1 MSVVQISRI
10 QQRRGKK
17 NTDYGF
23 PQLASGELGWAID
36 TQELYIGNGAVSE
49 GAPYVGNS
57 KIITEHDDILQ
68 FVASYQYKKNTPSIQ
83 TGSVEVAPVK
93 RSLQTRLDD
102 LVSVKAFGAVGDGV
116 IDDTA
121 AIQRAIFQLFLNSAT
136 KDNKSSR
143 VVLYMEPGEYKIS
156 SELKIPPYTHIVG
169 AGIDSTIIIQSIP
182 PVTNPVTPVPE
193 SVFKMVAN
201 NPTPDL
207 QHPELSLDYTEF
219 GSMNSLQRPRYI
231 LISGLTLET
240 NNANRLV
247 YLDNTDSTLFDRVK
261 FVGSYVNG
269 TNPVAS
275 QSGVEM
281 RGTSEQFR
289 NDNVLFNF
297 CIFNNTGY
305 GIFSNSDHNN
315 ISVDNCVFSNLY
327 DAINIGGGQKG
338 SVNTKITSCY
348 FDLIDRYGIWI
359 KLGYGNTSTNNKFMN
374 VGNNFEGYA
383 NATYPVIKFDTDSNQ
398 TTGDY
403 FERNTLLKDQNTYAF
418 LPFIANV
425 ETSSL
430 VYDNNSFH
438 KDIFETAGSALVFL
452 RLPLYNSG
460 RYVIDYVINKNTNG
474 DAIRSGILNISV
486 DFDNKL
492 SDLFDNF
499 GYTGDTK
506 VENIVFSVGLQ
517 TYRNDPGATTPDTL
531 TINIFN
537 PPSNGTGTMNYTY
550 RMLSQ

>member
-17 NTDYGF
+17 NTNYGF

-68 FVASYQYKKNTPSIQ
+68 FVALYQYQKNTPAIQ
-83 TGSVEVAPVK
+83 TGTVDVAPIK
-93 RSLQTRLDD
+93 RSLQDRLDD
-102 LVSVKAFGAVGDGV
+102 LVSVKAFGVKGNG
-116 IDDTA
+116 IDDDTIA
-121 AIQRAIFQLFLNSAT
+121 FQRAIDQLFLNSAT
-136 KDNKSSR
+136 KSNTSSR
-143 VVLYMEPGEYKIS
+143 VVLYLEPGEYIIS
-156 SELKIPPYTHIVG
+156 NELRIPPYAHIVG
-169 AGIDSTIIIQSIP
+169 SGVDSTIIIQTGNHAVFRMVDGNS
-182 PVTNPVTPVPE
+182 TPG
-193 SVFKMVAN
+193 S
-201 NPTPDL
+201 
-207 QHPELSLDYTEF
+207 YTEF
-219 GSMNSLQRPRYI
+219 AGMVALERPRNV
-231 LISGLTLET
+231 LISALTLET
-240 NNANRLV
+240 NTAYEIV

-261 FVGSYVNG
+261 FVGSFNNG
-269 TNPVAS
+269 TTPTTRQIGVLVRGA
-275 QSGVEM
+275 SGV
-281 RGTSEQFR
+281 FR
-289 NDNVLFNF
+289 TDNVLFHY

-305 GIFSNSDHNN
+305 GIRSNSDHNN
-315 ISVDNCVFSNLY
+315 VSIENCVFSNLY
-327 DAINIGGGQKG
+327 DAINIGGGDEG
-338 SVNTKITSCY
+338 AVNTKITSCY
-348 FDLIDRYGIWI
+348 FDLVDRYAIWI
-359 KLGYGNTSTNNKFMN
+359 KKGYGNTSTNNKFMN
-374 VGNNFEGYA
+374 VGNDNEGYP

-403 FERNTLLKDQNTYAF
+403 FERNTRLKDQNRYAY

-438 KDIFETAGSALVFL
+438 KDIVETAGSALVFL
-452 RLPLYNSG
+452 RLPLYTSG
-460 RYVIDYVINKNTNG
+460 RYAIDYVINKNTNG
-474 DAIRSGILNISV
+474 NAIRSGTMNISV

-517 TYRNDPGATTPDTL
+517 TYRNDPSATTPDTL
-531 TINIFN
+531 TIDIYN

-550 RMLSQ
+550 RMLSK

>member
-10 QQRRGKK
+10 QQRRGRK

-68 FVASYQYKKNTPSIQ
+68 FVASYQYKKNNPSIQ
-83 TGSVEVAPVK
+83 TGLVDVSPVT

-116 IDDTA
+116 IDDTIA
-121 AIQRAIFQLFLNSAT
+121 LQRAIDQLYLNSAT
-136 KDNKSSR
+136 KSNTSSR
-143 VVLYMEPGEYKIS
+143 VVLYLEPGEYKITD
-156 SELKIPPYTHIVG
+156 ELKIPPYTHIVG
-169 AGIDSTIIIQSIP
+169 AGIDSTIIIQEGNKAVFRMVDS
-182 PVTNPVTPVPE
+182 NSTPG
-193 SVFKMVAN
+193 SYS
-201 NPTPDL
+201 T
-207 QHPELSLDYTEF
+207 F
-219 GSMNSLQRPRYI
+219 GSQEYTNTRPRYI
-231 LISGLTLET
+231 LVSGMTLE
-240 NNANRLV
+240 NNTPNRIV

-261 FVGSYVNG
+261 FLGSYVNG
-269 TNPVAS
+269 TTPNAN
-275 QSGVEM
+275 QKGVEI
-281 RGTSEQFR
+281 RSAGLQFR
-289 NDNVLFNF
+289 TDNVLFHF

-305 GIFSNSDHNN
+305 GIYSNSDHNN
-315 ISVDNCVFSNLY
+315 VSIENCVFSNLY
-327 DAINIGGGQKG
+327 DAINIGGGIDG

-348 FDLIDRYGIWI
+348 FDLVDRYAIWI
-359 KLGYGNTSTNNKFMN
+359 KKGYGNTSTNNKFMN
-374 VGNNFEGYA
+374 VGNDNEGYA
-383 NATYPVIKFDTDSNQ
+383 NATYPVIKFDSDSNQ

-403 FERNTLLKDQNTYAF
+403 FERNTKLKDQNTYAY

-438 KDIFETAGSALVFL
+438 KDLFETPGSALVFL

-486 DFDNKL
+486 DFNNKL

-531 TINIFN
+531 TINIYN

>member
-68 FVASYQYKKNTPSIQ
+68 FVASYQYQKSNPSIQ
-83 TGSVEVAPVK
+83 TGLVEVAPVK

-102 LVSVKAFGAVGDGV
+102 LVSVKAFGAVGDG
-116 IDDTA
+116 ITDDTVA
-121 AIQRAIFQLFLNSAT
+121 LQRAIDQLFLNSAT
-136 KDNKSSR
+136 KTNTSSR
-143 VVLYMEPGEYKIS
+143 VILHIEPGEYLIS
-156 SELKIPPYTHIVG
+156 NELRIPPYAHIVG
-169 AGIDSTIIIQSIP
+169 AGIDSTIILQTGNHAVFRMVDGNSIP
-182 PVTNPVTPVPE
+182 GNYTAF
-193 SVFKMVAN
+193 SGMVA
-201 NPTPDL
+201 L
-207 QHPELSLDYTEF
+207 E
-219 GSMNSLQRPRYI
+219 RPRNI
-231 LISGLTLET
+231 LISALTLET
-240 NNANRLV
+240 STPYEVV

-261 FVGSYVNG
+261 FIGSFVNG
-269 TNPVAS
+269 TTPTSDQVGVYMRGA
-275 QSGVEM
+275 SGV
-281 RGTSEQFR
+281 FR
-289 NDNVLFNF
+289 SDNVLFRY

-305 GIFSNSDHNN
+305 GIYSNSDHNN
-315 ISVDNCVFSNLY
+315 IGIDGCVFANLY
-327 DAINIGGGQKG
+327 DAINIGGGNQG
-338 SVNTKITSCY
+338 AVNTKIINCY
-348 FDLIDRYGIWI
+348 FDLVDRYGIWI

-374 VGNNFEGYA
+374 VGNDNEGYA
-383 NATYPVIKFDTDSNQ
+383 NATYPVIKFDSDSNQ

-403 FERNTLLKDQNTYAF
+403 FERNTKLKDQNTFAY

-460 RYVIDYVINKNTNG
+460 RYVVDYVINKNTNG
-474 DAIRSGILNISV
+474 SSIRSGILNISI

-499 GYTGDTK
+499 GYTGDTS

-517 TYRNDPGATTPDTL
+517 TYRNDPSATTPDTL
-531 TINIFN
+531 TINIYN